1 MEKFDEND
9 IHYQQAKKQVEQL
22 TGFYGHLFVYVAVNI
37 IIAFYNISHLEPGE
51 SYFQF
56 KNFFTAIFWGIGLL
70 VHALSVFLPKIGA
83 VKKWE
88 EDKIREIIDKKKDH

>member
-9 IHYQQAKKQVEQL
+9 IQYQQAKKQVDQL
-22 TGFYGHLFVYVAVNI
+22 TGFYGHLFAYTVVNI
-37 IIAFYNISHLEPGE
+37 IIVFYNISNLEPGE

-56 KNFFTAIFWGIGLL
+56 KNFFTATLWGIGVLA
-70 VHALSVFLPKIGA
+70 HAATVFLPKTQA

-88 EDKIREIIDKKKDH
+88 EDKIRELMNKRKEH